1 MGDTRERWE
10 HGETFAGG
18 RRIVSFS
25 EAVAVG
31 LGSEQRARV
40 HAFAG
45 HKHTPRHHE
54 SPPHG
59 YKIGYSPRNISYA
72 GAVHISKFVVPVRV
86 RTSRGHGREDL
97 SQVDNLVN
105 SCALPQLHPLSRH
118 SHQVRRML

>member
-1 MGDTRERWE
+1 M
-10 HGETFAGG
+10 
-18 RRIVSFS
+18 FS
-25 EAVAVG
+25 SKATAVLESLQLPQGQDIQLRTDQAVAVG

-45 HKHTPRHHE
+45 HRHAPLHHE

-59 YKIGYSPRNISYA
+59 YEVGYSPRNIPYA

-86 RTSRGHGREDL
+86 GTSRGRGREDL

-105 SCALPQLHPLSRH
+105 SCPPHAHDSFREIP
-118 SHQVRRML
+118 